1 MIMECWCCD
10 MILDRD
16 HGTHAMPA
24 EASRSACYT
33 VIDGACA
40 TKSGACRLL
49 GPLFVAFGPDS
60 RALVTIL
67 TQVHRFRW
75 IRSYDCVRGI
85 NYGTLP
91 SCSNASVL
99 FNLSCFAKY
108 SLSSGRARNDRG
120 CTWDGACSINKGNS
134 QWLAESS
141 ASRGQAKDCLVVR
154 GLRPVMLSRLSIQ
167 QIKSFR

>member
-75 IRSYDCVRGI
+75 IGSYDCVRGI

-120 CTWDGACSINKGNS
+120 CVVARGMVLVPSTVAGRVFSIAWSGQGLPCCPRS
-134 QWLAESS
+134 TSS
-141 ASRGQAKDCLVVR
+141 DA
-154 GLRPVMLSRLSIQ
+154 
-167 QIKSFR
+167 